1 MSMTK
6 NLPDII
12 VEEEFLTQ
20 LQAKQL
26 WEETKDGYANKSVDF
41 IDKWGVFKD
50 QLVARQSFIKHGN
63 DSFDYYGY
71 SPTLQLVLDKIA
83 DYFGNP
89 VVREIVYQT
98 LYLPWDIHCDLTR
111 EDQGIP
117 YYNILIPFHDV
128 DSRTIMFDQ
137 TSHEYNDFYMY
148 KQNNPKLE
156 NPVDEETWNEHLSM
170 CWPEDRNWLTVKKL
184 MPFQRSGQLLA
195 FRRHYFHSSDNFH
208 TNGIKEKQFLQI
220 LLDENKNGS

>member
-1 MSMTK
+1 MPAQLS
-6 NLPDII
+6 DII
-12 VEEEFLTQ
+12 VEENFLTREQ
-20 LQAKQL
+20 THYL
-26 WEETKDGYANKSVDF
+26 WEEIKNNYVKQSVDF
-41 IDKWGVFKD
+41 VDKWGVFKD
-50 QLVARQSFIKHGN
+50 QLVARQTFIKQG
-63 DSFDYYGY
+63 DSPYDYYSY
-71 SPTLQLVLDKIA
+71 PKTLQLVLDKIS
-83 DYFGNP
+83 DYFNKP
-89 VVREIVYQT
+89 IVREIVYQT

-170 CWPEDRNWLTVKKL
+170 CWPEDRNWLTIKKL
-184 MPFQRSGQLLA
+184 MPYQRAGQLHA

-208 TNGIKEKQFLQI
+208 TKGIKEKQFLQI